1 MWVHHNNDLKD
12 GKNVHV
18 YVHVLLCFNII
29 VVQRDSSSKYSSF
42 EDAKELENVDDDK
55 VRLVLL
61 HDKNIEVRSSH
72 RSSHLC
78 KNKTIASC
86 SEATIPSSLVK
97 RVLLKCGQT
106 YLGLFLAF

>member
-29 VVQRDSSSKYSSF
+29 VVQHDSSSKYSRL
-42 EDAKELENVDDDK
+42 EDAKELDNVENDK
-55 VRLVLL
+55 VRLVRRMIKILKC
-61 HDKNIEVRSSH
+61 DPAIKAGIYV
-72 RSSHLC
+72 
-78 KNKTIASC
+78 NKTIASC

-106 YLGLFLAF
+106 